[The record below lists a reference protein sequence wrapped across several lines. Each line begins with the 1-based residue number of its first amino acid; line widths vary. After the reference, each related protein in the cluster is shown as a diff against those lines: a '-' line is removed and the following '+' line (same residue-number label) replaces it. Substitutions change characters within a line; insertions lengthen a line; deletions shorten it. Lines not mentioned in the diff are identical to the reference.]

1 MNNIEYEVRFLD
13 IDKES
18 IINKAIGQGYSDQG
32 EKFLRETIFY
42 DKDLKWRDENKYAR
56 LRTYGG
62 KTKLTYKH
70 IKSDT
75 VDGAE
80 EIEFE
85 VSDESSAMSFLLK
98 LNLIAFRTQEKK
110 RRTLTKGDVTLDI
123 DTWPTIPTYLEI
135 EGKSEEDVRAAANE
149 LGFDYTKASFLDAR
163 KIIESYGVDVS
174 AMKYFTFD
182 IIA

>member
-1 MNNIEYEVRFLD
+1 MSNIEYEVRFLD

-18 IINKAIGQGYSDQG
+18 IIKKAIDLGYVDEG

-42 DKDLKWRDENKYAR
+42 DKNLKWRDENRYVR

-85 VSDESSAMSFLLK
+85 VSDESAAMSLLLK
-98 LNLIAFRTQEKK
+98 LELTAFRTQEKK
-110 RRTLTKGDVTLDI
+110 RRTLTKGAVTLDI
-123 DTWPTIPTYLEI
+123 DTWPVIPTYLEI
-135 EGKSEEDVRAAANE
+135 EGASESGVREAAIE
-149 LGFDYTKASFLDAR
+149 LGLDYNKASFLDAR
-163 KIIESYGVDVS
+163 KTIESYGVDVS
-174 AMKYFTFD
+174 TMKYFTFD
-182 IIA
+182 KVE